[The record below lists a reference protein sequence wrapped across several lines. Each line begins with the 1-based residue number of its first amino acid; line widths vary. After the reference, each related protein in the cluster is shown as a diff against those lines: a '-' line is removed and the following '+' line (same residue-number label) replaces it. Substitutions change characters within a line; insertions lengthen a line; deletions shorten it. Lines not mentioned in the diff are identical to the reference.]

1 MWQYMDVLERTPTLS
16 LLKNPHVGPKRPLMT
31 QLCVI
36 TIKSTLYH
44 KNLLTHKSTERS
56 WGAHEPTSLMPPHS
70 QVADH
75 MSTLLSPAICLI
87 F

>member
-1 MWQYMDVLERTPTLS
+1 MWQHRDVLERTPALS
-16 LLKNPHVGPKRPLMT
+16 LLKNPHMGPKRPLMT
-31 QLCVI
+31 QFCVI

-44 KNLLTHKSTERS
+44 KNLLMHKSTERS
-56 WGAHEPTSLMPPHS
+56 QGAHEPTSLMPPCS

-75 MSTLLSPAICLI
+75 TSTLPSPTICLI